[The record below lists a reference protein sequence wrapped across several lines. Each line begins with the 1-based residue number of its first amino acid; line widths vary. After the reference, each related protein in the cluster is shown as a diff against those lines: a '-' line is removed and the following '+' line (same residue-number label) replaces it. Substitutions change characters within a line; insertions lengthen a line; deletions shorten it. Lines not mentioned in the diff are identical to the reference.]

1 MVDDPRDRHCDL
13 DYTGVP
19 ERVSVGVRVGVRQWL
34 GNVEG
39 ADMWN
44 SDTEE
49 LLKKLWFYGQ
59 SAGQIADKLGCSRSA
74 VCGKL
79 QRLGLT
85 RARKPPTSK
94 PVILSVRKCSTR
106 PSEKVSQPVRRVRKK
121 ANREGP
127 SQRELYE
134 ILALAVRNTS

>member
-1 MVDDPRDRHCDL
+1 
-13 DYTGVP
+13 
-19 ERVSVGVRVGVRQWL
+19 
-34 GNVEG
+34 
-39 ADMWN
+39 MWN

-59 SAGQIADKLGCSRSA
+59 SAGQIADKLACSRSA

-106 PSEKVSQPVRRVRKK
+106 PSEKICQPVRRVRKK

>member
-13 DYTGVP
+13 DYTRVP

-85 RARKPPTSK
+85 RARKTPTSK

-106 PSEKVSQPVRRVRKK
+106 PSEKVSQSVRRVRKK